1 MGPFRYSGNIP
12 KERQLFNASALSG
25 IEYSL
30 QGIYRSDSYNDSF
43 TERIGKG
50 ILNDQ
55 DISQMGRIFQN
66 LLSKESF
73 FAMERV
79 CTITIHK
86 TQLVPVIIAFLKYLQ
101 SVGYKYKG
109 QSKEQSRVSN
119 QITLVLNLIKGLDP
133 SLRMYAMVDALIAS
147 IWNYYFDNHQIY
159 E

>member
-1 MGPFRYSGNIP
+1 MANFRYSGNIE
-12 KERQLFNASALSG
+12 KECQLFNASALSG

-55 DISQMGRIFQN
+55 EISRMGRIFQN
-66 LLSKESF
+66 LLSKESL

-101 SVGYKYKG
+101 SVGYEYKG
-109 QSKEQSRVSN
+109 QSKEQSKVSN
-119 QITLVLNLIKGLDP
+119 QITLVLNLIKGLDS

>member
-1 MGPFRYSGNIP
+1 MANFRYSGNIE

-55 DISQMGRIFQN
+55 EISRMGRIFQN
-66 LLSKESF
+66 LLSKESL

-101 SVGYKYKG
+101 SVGYEYKG
-109 QSKEQSRVSN
+109 QSKEQSKVSN
-119 QITLVLNLIKGLDP
+119 QITLVLNLIKGLDS

>member
-1 MGPFRYSGNIP
+1 MANFRYSGNIE
-12 KERQLFNASALSG
+12 KERRLFNASALSG

-55 DISQMGRIFQN
+55 EISRMGRIFQN

-73 FAMERV
+73 CAMERV

-101 SVGYKYKG
+101 SVGYEYKR